1 MSELRK
7 DSNSSIVT
15 NASSTTS
22 NTPLPAQANHNL
34 TLENL
39 SKDMIKS
46 TGDYINGEIDVCIA
60 DYKLLEQMN
69 KAVTEKYKN
78 LTKYSSSIS
87 SEMDKLNEAYAA
99 LMPMLTQID
108 QVEKCIG
115 DLEESANKLDV
126 YSKKLEAKFKQFSEK
141 NAK

>member
-1 MSELRK
+1 MSESRK
-7 DSNSSIVT
+7 ESNSSILT

-22 NTPLPAQANHNL
+22 TTPQQQVTTQT
-34 TLENL
+34 TLEYL

-46 TGDYINGEIDVCIA
+46 TGDYINGEIEMCIA

-87 SEMDKLNEAYAA
+87 SEMDKLNEAYGN
-99 LMPMLTQID
+99 LMPMLLQID

-115 DLEESANKLDV
+115 DLEESANKLDL
-126 YSKKLEAKFKQFSEK
+126 YSKRLEAKFKQFSEK
-141 NAK
+141 NSSK